1 MRGNPLVIVF
11 IIVLFIFIS
20 DLYAYR
26 GLSYLF
32 RDWSSKKETILIIS
46 FWSVTAFMLLWLT
59 WLILSYKSFDHDR
72 FYYNVTLFFG
82 AVVLI
87 YVPKLF
93 FNIFQFIH
101 DITGFFKNLAFS
113 NPVNKGSLKISRID
127 FILQL
132 GLFISFIPF
141 FSILWGIW
149 KGKFN
154 FQVRNLVLD
163 FPNLPESF
171 NGIRIL
177 QISDIHIGSFRN
189 NPGEIERAV
198 DLINRENADYV
209 LFTGDMV
216 NNKAAEIKDFVPI
229 LAKIKAK
236 KGKYSIL
243 GNHDYGDYYQ
253 WETDEMKAQN
263 LQELCDFHKEM
274 GFVLLRNESVRLYE
288 NGESIALIGVENWGL
303 PPFPQYGDI
312 DKALLPVKDIPFK
325 ILMSH
330 DPSHWDAE
338 IVGKK
343 NIALTLSGHTHG
355 MQFAI
360 RVPGWSWSPVQM
372 KYRRW
377 GGLYTEKNQ
386 KLYVNIGIGFIGFPG
401 RVGTPPEITVFEL
414 QKT

>member
-1 MRGNPLVIVF
+1 M
-11 IIVLFIFIS
+11 
-20 DLYAYR
+20 YAYR
-26 GLSYLF
+26 GLSYLS
-32 RDWSSKKETILIIS
+32 RDWPSKKETILIIF

-59 WLILSYKSFDHDR
+59 WLILSYKSFDYDR

-154 FQVRNLVLD
+154 FQVRNLVLG

-177 QISDIHIGSFRN
+177 QISDLHIGSFRN

-216 NNKAAEIKDFVPI
+216 NNKAAEIEDFVPI
-229 LAKIKAK
+229 LAKIQAK

-263 LQELCDFHKEM
+263 LQDLCDFHKEM
-274 GFVLLRNESVRLYE
+274 GFVLLRNESVRLNE
-288 NGESIALIGVENWGL
+288 NGEPVGLIGVENWGL
-303 PPFPQYGDI
+303 PPFPQYGDL
-312 DKALLPVKDIPFK
+312 DKAMISVKDIPFK

-343 NIALTLSGHTHG
+343 NIALTFSGHTHG

-377 GGLYTEKNQ
+377 GGLYTERNQ